1 MAARKHIELTQSKVR
16 SALTNG
22 SELLRD
28 VDHRSAYMRR
38 LRDLLRAHEADLGG
52 ADLLS
57 EGQRAIIRRATLLTV
72 QCEMLEQKFAE
83 HDGAASSADLE
94 TYQRC
99 SNSLRRLLESLGLH
113 QGRKAREINPLDDEA
128 LRIYERE
135 LNAPSDDS
143 TEMEAAP

>member
-1 MAARKHIELTQSKVR
+1 
-16 SALTNG
+16 
-22 SELLRD
+22 
-28 VDHRSAYMRR
+28 MRR

-52 ADLLS
+52 SDILS

-83 HDGAASSADLE
+83 HDGAASAADLE
-94 TYQRC
+94 VYQRC

-113 QGRKAREINPLDDEA
+113 LGRKARDVTLDDEAA

-135 LNAPSDDS
+135 LNAPADDAVA
-143 TEMEAAP
+143 EMEAAP

>member
-1 MAARKHIELTQSKVR
+1 MAGRKQTELNLRKVR

-28 VDHRSAYMRR
+28 VDHRTAYMRR
-38 LRDLLRAHEADLGG
+38 LRDLLQAHEADLGG
-52 ADLLS
+52 HDVLS

-83 HDGAASSADLE
+83 ADGLASSSDLE
-94 TYQRC
+94 CYQKC

-113 QGRKAREINPLDDEA
+113 KGRIPREVNELDDEA
-128 LRIYERE
+128 LRLYREE
-135 LNAPSDDS
+135 LNAP
-143 TEMEAAP
+143 